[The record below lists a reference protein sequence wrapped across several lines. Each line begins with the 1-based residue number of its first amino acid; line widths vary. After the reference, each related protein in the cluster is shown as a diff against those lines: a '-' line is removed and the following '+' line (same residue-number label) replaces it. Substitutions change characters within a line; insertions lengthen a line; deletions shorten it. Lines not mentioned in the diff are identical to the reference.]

1 MRPTEFHYIRKWL
14 WLSQDE
20 NFLKKFLIRVSLPS
34 IFMTDTRL
42 VSAPVVRGKRYRL
55 PSMDTPIFSTKLL
68 LFIFE
73 VVSKYFTPEQTFQI
87 KRKILSNKNDA
98 DLTSA

>member
-1 MRPTEFHYIRKWL
+1 MKLRSIAVAVAARPA
-14 WLSQDE
+14 
-20 NFLKKFLIRVSLPS
+20 
-34 IFMTDTRL
+34 
-42 VSAPVVRGKRYRL
+42 APVVRGKRYRL